1 MKNLFMKNP
10 SFILLISFV
19 SISLPFTVSG
29 AGCPAGGTPEDFGD
43 IVCIFTD
50 LVTTAIPV
58 VAGLALVVFFWG
70 LAKFI
75 LKADDVKARE
85 EGRQVMKWGIV
96 ALFVLVSVWGIIFF
110 LTNDILGLPT
120 PSVPQLPTSD
130 NLTPICPDGSRV
142 C

>member
-1 MKNLFMKNP
+1 MK
-10 SFILLISFV
+10 SFILIFLV
-19 SISLPFTVSG
+19 SITAISLPFTVS
-29 AGCPAGGTPEDFGD
+29 AVVCPAGGTPENFND
-43 IVCIFTD
+43 IVCILKD

-58 VAGLALVVFFWG
+58 VASLALVVFFWG

-85 EGRQVMKWGIV
+85 EGRQVMMWGIV
-96 ALFVLVSVWGIIFF
+96 ALFVLVSIWGIIFF

-120 PSVPQLPTSD
+120 PGVPQLPTPD
-130 NLTPICPDGSRV
+130 NLAPICPDGSRV